1 MDLAANFI
9 QNAKNFGH
17 EPLLVLPSGEVL
29 DLSTG
34 YIPLLSTF
42 THEDKAAK
50 GLRKG
55 KTGDDKDAPVH
66 YSALE
71 LVRDNKCLLLTGES
85 GSGKTTFAKHLCHRF
100 VGENPL
106 VLEEGMPLIRNESGD
121 AHPEVWEKP
130 ALLPCYFPIEDAS
143 DFEKIVE
150 ETIPQ
155 LLEHVSQRDSRG
167 LLIVLDDVDHAGSN
181 TERLIA
187 DLISLVV
194 SAAGEENRV
203 VMLGDAKSLASLEL
217 PIQVAKHSLSP
228 LLLEQRMLFC
238 QRHLHRDLDRMS
250 IVTGLAAAD
259 PSIFALAL
267 QAGYPGES
275 AEATIDAWL
284 AAVVTDDSQAQ
295 ELQQSALDSVLKRLG
310 LPWSPVERIVG
321 FGTPALYAISKTRS
335 LLAAR
340 YLATEDPQATAAILS
355 SDSREASEIVGSVIA
370 RTTDPAELDK
380 LAASLLRSPE
390 LHAQRAA
397 ILLAEHDLPTVDLRE
412 RVLHLNLA
420 VLEEGKMKLPDRLA
434 ASIALSRLGDAR
446 DLVALQSV
454 PLSRLTMGSP
464 EHPNSEPVHG
474 AVVRPFAIGR
484 YPVTVREY
492 KKFIQETDRDW
503 SSPEQNDAARQNV
516 PATDLTWY
524 DAVAHCEWL
533 TKVWRQSGRLPNDQR
548 VRLPTEPEW
557 ELAARGELGIVGTGC
572 NVYAW
577 GAGWKTDACNS
588 EELGLDQP
596 CAVGVFAGGASP
608 FQCHDMA
615 GNVWEWCSTLWG
627 ENMAEPSYKFPYNSN
642 DGREDIEAT
651 GSVRRVLRGGCFSS
665 GKLKANC
672 TYRGSLE
679 ANGRWRGN
687 GFRIVVA
694 SGTE

>member
-1 MDLAANFI
+1 MDIAADFR
-9 QNAKNFGH
+9 QKAKRFGH
-17 EPLLVLPSGEVL
+17 EPLLVLPSGDVL
-29 DLSTG
+29 DLATG

-55 KTGDDKDAPVH
+55 KTSDNKDAPVH

-71 LVRDNKCLLLTGES
+71 LVRDNRFLLLTGES
-85 GSGKTTFAKHLCHRF
+85 GSGKTTFAKSLCHRF
-100 VGENPL
+100 VAEDHL
-106 VLEEGMPLIRNESGD
+106 VSEEDLPLIRNESGD
-121 AHPEVWEKP
+121 AHSELWEKP
-130 ALLPCYFPIEDAS
+130 ELLPCYFPIADAG
-143 DFEKIVE
+143 DFERIVE
-150 ETIPQ
+150 ETVPQ
-155 LLEHVSQRDSRG
+155 LLVHVSRHDSRG

-181 TERLIA
+181 ATRLIA
-187 DLISLVV
+187 DVTSLVV

-228 LLLEQRMLFC
+228 FLLAQRRSFR
-238 QRHLHRDLDRMS
+238 QKHLQLSADRTNLP
-250 IVTGLAAAD
+250 TGSAAAN
-259 PSIFALAL
+259 PLVFALAL
-267 QAGYPGES
+267 QAGHPGES

-284 AAVVTDDSQAQ
+284 AAVVKNGTQAQ
-295 ELQQSALDSVLKRLG
+295 ELQQAALGNVLERLG
-310 LPWSPVERIVG
+310 LSRSPVEHIVG
-321 FGTPALYAISKTRS
+321 SETPALYAISS

-340 YLATEDPQATAAILS
+340 YLAGQDPQATAAILS
-355 SDSREASEIVGSVIA
+355 SDSRQASEIVGSVIA
-370 RTTDPAELDK
+370 RKTDPEELDK
-380 LAASLLRSPE
+380 LASSLLRSPG

-397 ILLAEHDLPTVDLRE
+397 LLLAEHDLPTVDLRE

-420 VLEEGKMKLPDRLA
+420 VLEEGKMELSDRLA
-434 ASIALSRLGDAR
+434 ASVALSRLEDPR
-446 DLVALQSV
+446 DLVALHFV

-464 EHPNSEPVHG
+464 EHPNSEPVHEV
-474 AVVRPFAIGR
+474 VVRQFAIGG
-484 YPVTVREY
+484 YPITVREY
-492 KKFIQETDRDW
+492 KKFIQETARNW

-524 DAVAHCEWL
+524 DAVAYYEWL
-533 TKVWRQSGRLPNDQR
+533 TKVWHQSGRIATDQR

-557 ELAARGELGIVGTGC
+557 ELAAKGDLEIVATGR
-572 NVYAW
+572 NVYPW

-588 EELGLDQP
+588 EELGLNQP
-596 CAVGVFAGGASP
+596 CAVGVFAGGAAP
-608 FQCHDMA
+608 FRCHDMA

-627 ENMAEPSYKFPYNSN
+627 KNMSEPSYKFPYNAN
-642 DGREDIEAT
+642 DGRENLEAPA
-651 GSVRRVLRGGCFSS
+651 SIRRVLRGGCFSR

-687 GFRIVVA
+687 GFRIVIA
-694 SGTE
+694 PGNT